1 MNPPTLAEL
10 GANRLVFSG
19 ATSETGLRVATQL
32 AARFGAANIVCL
44 VRPSSQVGTLQ
55 RIGVTLETG
64 DVTDGHTLGRLLDEK
79 ALYLDMTHP
88 KFYPQSLDTI
98 RKSGLKRAVFVTTT
112 GIFSRYHHCSDI
124 YRDGEERLR
133 ACGFS
138 MTILRPSMIYGSPRD
153 KNMNRLVRTLHR
165 FPMFPLFGAGRSLMQ
180 PVFVDDLAQ
189 GIVSAV
195 GNPNSVGRAYNL
207 AGPVGISYRGI
218 VETILKKLERR
229 VTLLNVG
236 LPLAAGLV
244 GAAQYVPGF
253 PLKRE
258 QVLRLLED
266 KVFDISSAQDELHFW
281 PRSFAEGIEAEIEA
295 MRAEGTL

>member
-1 MNPPTLAEL
+1 MNSLHDL

-19 ATSETGLRVATQL
+19 ATSDTGNRVAAQL
-32 AARFGAANIVCL
+32 AARFGPENIVCL
-44 VRPSSQVGTLQ
+44 VRESSRVAPLEKL
-55 RIGVTLETG
+55 GVRLEIG
-64 DVTDGHTLGRLLDEK
+64 DVTDGQSLSRLLDEK

-88 KFYPQSLDTI
+88 KFYPRSLETM
-98 RKSGLKRAVFVTTT
+98 RRSGLQRAVFVTTT

-124 YRDGEERLR
+124 YKDGEERLR

-138 MTILRPSMIYGSPRD
+138 MTILRPSMIYGSSRD
-153 KNMNRLVRTLHR
+153 KNMNRLIRTLQR
-165 FPMFPLFGAGRSLMQ
+165 FPAFPLFGAGRSLMQ
-180 PVFVDDLAQ
+180 PVFVDDLAS
-189 GIVSAV
+189 GIVTAIV
-195 GNPNSVGRAYNL
+195 NPRSVGREYNL
-207 AGPVGISYRGI
+207 AGPRAISYRAI
-218 VETILKKLERR
+218 VETILEKLERS

-236 LPLAAGLV
+236 LPLASGLV

-266 KVFDISSAQDELHFW
+266 KVFDISSAQQELHFR

-295 MRAEGTL
+295 MRAEEML

>member
-1 MNPPTLAEL
+1 VNSLHDL

-19 ATSETGLRVATQL
+19 ATSDTGNRVAAQL
-32 AARFGAANIVCL
+32 AARFGPENIVCL
-44 VRPSSQVGTLQ
+44 VRESSRVAPLEKL
-55 RIGVTLETG
+55 GVRLEIG
-64 DVTDGHTLGRLLDEK
+64 DVTDGQSLSRLLDEK

-88 KFYPQSLDTI
+88 KFYPRSLETM
-98 RKSGLKRAVFVTTT
+98 RRSGLQRAVFVTTT

-124 YRDGEERLR
+124 YKDGEERLR

-138 MTILRPSMIYGSPRD
+138 MTILRPSMIYGSSRD
-153 KNMNRLVRTLHR
+153 KNMNRLIRTLQR
-165 FPMFPLFGAGRSLMQ
+165 FPAFPLFGAGRSLMQ
-180 PVFVDDLAQ
+180 PVFVDDLAS
-189 GIVSAV
+189 GIVTAIV
-195 GNPNSVGRAYNL
+195 NPRSVGREYNL
-207 AGPVGISYRGI
+207 AGPRAISYRAI
-218 VETILKKLERR
+218 VETILEKLERS

-236 LPLAAGLV
+236 LPLASGLV

-266 KVFDISSAQDELHFW
+266 KVFDISSAQQELHFR

-295 MRAEGTL
+295 MRAEEML